1 MELTTYASWL
11 NTAFESFDYAI
22 LEAMYSLQGAAGG
35 ILTPLAKFIS
45 FLGKDGIVLFLI
57 GIILMFFKK
66 TRKIG
71 ICIFGAIGA
80 GAIFSNIL
88 FKDMIARPR
97 PFETYTEIY
106 NWWLPLNIKDWSDF
120 SFPSGHAT
128 ASMAFASAFCLA
140 SKKKWRWAVLLFPV
154 MMGFARVYL
163 LMHYPTDVI
172 GGFLFGL
179 LGALIAWAITL
190 LIYRILDDYDNVPLF
205 RFIRDWDVVKGMPKE
220 KKKNIYKRPGA

>member
-1 MELTTYASWL
+1 MELTVYASWL
-11 NTAFESFDYAI
+11 NTVFGSFDYSA
-22 LEAMYSLQGAAGG
+22 LEAMHSLQLSAGG
-35 ILTPLAKFIS
+35 LLTPLAKFIS
-45 FLGKDGIVLFLI
+45 FLGKDGIVLFIL

-97 PFETYTEIY
+97 PFETFQEIY
-106 NWWLPLNIKDWSDF
+106 QWWLPLGIEDWSDF

-140 SKKKWRWAVLLFPV
+140 SKKKWRWTVLLFPV
-154 MMGFARVYL
+154 IMGFARVYL
-163 LMHYPTDVI
+163 LMHYPTDVL

-190 LIYRILDDYDNVPLF
+190 LIYRIIDDHDNIGLF
-205 RFIRDWDVVKGMPKE
+205 RFIRDWDIIKGMPKE
-220 KKKNIYKRPGA
+220 QKKNIYKAPKA